1 MMYDLQKAD
10 FWKRSSAFIFDKILL
25 FVLAVGLAFLFSTAL
40 NIDTYS
46 AQYRERHTA
55 YSEQYGVDL
64 SISKGEYDALPED
77 ERATF
82 YLAVDAFNKD
92 ETAIYATAMIF
103 NLTLITVIFSIL
115 IAYAILEFAIPLF
128 LKNGQTLGKKI
139 FGVGIMRL
147 DGVKV
152 SAPILFIRTILG
164 KYTIEVM
171 VPVMILIGI
180 RFGMF
185 GILGLIIACLVVL
198 TTLLMVIITKTNSP
212 IHDML
217 ASTVT
222 VDMATQLIFDTPEAM
237 LEYKQR
243 VHAEM
248 AEKAEY

>member
-1 MMYDLQKAD
+1 
-10 FWKRSSAFIFDKILL
+10 
-25 FVLAVGLAFLFSTAL
+25 
-40 NIDTYS
+40 
-46 AQYRERHTA
+46 
-55 YSEQYGVDL
+55 
-64 SISKGEYDALPED
+64 
-77 ERATF
+77 
-82 YLAVDAFNKD
+82 
-92 ETAIYATAMIF
+92 
-103 NLTLITVIFSIL
+103 
-115 IAYAILEFAIPLF
+115 
-128 LKNGQTLGKKI
+128 
-139 FGVGIMRL
+139 
-147 DGVKV
+147 
-152 SAPILFIRTILG
+152 
-164 KYTIEVM
+164 M

-212 IHDML
+212 IHEML

>member
-25 FVLAVGLAFLFSTAL
+25 FVLAVGLAFLFSSAL
-40 NIDTYS
+40 NIDSYS
-46 AQYRERHTA
+46 ALYRERHA
-55 YSEQYGVDL
+55 AIGEEHGVDL
-64 SISKGEYDALPED
+64 SITKDEYDALAED
-77 ERATF
+77 AKTLF
-82 YLAVDAFNKD
+82 DTAADAFNND
-92 ETAIYATAMIF
+92 EQALYATAMIF

-115 IAYAILEFAIPLF
+115 FSYAILEFTIPLF

-147 DGVKV
+147 DGVRV

-171 VPVMILIGI
+171 VPVMIFIGI
-180 RFGMF
+180 RFNMLGL
-185 GILGLIIACLVVL
+185 IGLIIALLVIISNII
-198 TTLLMVIITKTNSP
+198 MVIITKTNSP

-248 AEKAEY
+248 AEKSEY

>member
-25 FVLAVGLAFLFSTAL
+25 FVLAVGLAFLFSSVL
-40 NIDTYS
+40 NIDS
-46 AQYRERHTA
+46 
-55 YSEQYGVDL
+55 YSEQYREKHKEYSESYGVDL
-64 SISKGEYDALPED
+64 TISKEEYDALPES
-77 ERATF
+77 ERAIF
-82 YLAVDAFNKD
+82 DAAADAFNND
-92 ETAIYATAMIF
+92 EVALYATAMIF

-115 IAYAILEFAIPLF
+115 IAYAVLEFTIPLF

-139 FGVGIMRL
+139 FGVGVMRL

-222 VDMATQLIFDTPEAM
+222 VDMATQLIFDTPEAA

-243 VHAEM
+243 IHAEM